1 MKESLQFR
9 HMLVRGFAMK
19 TTSYFEQQKKEKTK
33 QLNDIIKKLPPFAVD
48 YFNYIDQGTSINT
61 QVAYAWNILL
71 FFEFLSKSN
80 PTYKD
85 YSLRNFKISDL
96 EKLTPSDIEEY
107 KRYLKV
113 YEHEGKELTNS
124 ERGISRKMSALR
136 SFYGFLHKREYIS
149 HNPTTFVDMPK
160 IHQKEIIRLDPD
172 EVAILLDYVENGD
185 EALTSQQKA
194 YHQKNKIRDLAI
206 FTLFLGTG
214 IRVSECVGLDIG
226 DVDFKNNCI
235 KVTRKGGNEMFVYFG
250 LEVQEALE
258 DYIINDRAK
267 VTPQEGHE
275 NALFYSTQRKRI
287 TVRAVQNLVSKYT
300 SHITTK
306 HITPHK
312 FRSTY
317 GTTLYKETGD
327 IYLVA
332 DVLGHQDVNTT
343 RKHYAAQDDEH
354 RRKAATAV
362 TLREK

>member
-1 MKESLQFR
+1 
-9 HMLVRGFAMK
+9 MK
-19 TTSYFEQQKKEKTK
+19 TTSYYEQQKKEKTK
-33 QLNDIIKKLPPFAVD
+33 QLNEVIKKLPPFTVD
-48 YFNYIDQGTSINT
+48 YFNYIDQSTSINT
-61 QVAYAWNILL
+61 QVAYAFNILL
-71 FFEFLSKSN
+71 FFEFLSVNN
-80 PTYKD
+80 PAYKD
-85 YSLRNFKISDL
+85 FSTKDFKIEDL
-96 EKLTPSDIEEY
+96 EKLTPADIEEY

-113 YEHEGKELTNS
+113 YEHDGQELTNS

-136 SFYGFLHKREYIS
+136 SFYGFLHRREYIS

-160 IHQKEIIRLDPD
+160 LHQKEIIRLDPD
-172 EVAILLDYVENGD
+172 EVAMLLDYVENGGED
-185 EALTSQQKA
+185 LTKQQQV
-194 YHQKNKIRDLAI
+194 YHKKNKIRDLAI

-226 DVDFKNNCI
+226 DVDLKNNCI

-250 LEVQEALE
+250 AEVQEALE
-258 DYIINDRAK
+258 DYIVNDRAK
-267 VTPQEGHE
+267 ITPLEGHE

-287 TVRAVQNLVSKYT
+287 TIRAVQNLVNKYT
-300 SHITTK
+300 SHVTSK

-332 DVLGHQDVNTT
+332 DVLGHKDVNTT
-343 RKHYAAQDDEH
+343 RKHYAAQDDEN